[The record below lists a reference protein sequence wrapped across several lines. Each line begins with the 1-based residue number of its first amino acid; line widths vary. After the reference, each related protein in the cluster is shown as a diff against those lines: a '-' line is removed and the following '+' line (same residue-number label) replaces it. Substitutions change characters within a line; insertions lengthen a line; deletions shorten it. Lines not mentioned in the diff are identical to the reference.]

1 MTETRRIRIGN
12 DIRLAVD
19 LRQYVKIPY
28 NALKEREVYTPNNP
42 EFEELDD
49 NDVVDKNTEL
59 YYEGEEHPVQQL
71 YGKPIGNPI
80 SIRSVKAIFINT
92 TKQQEHNKLIQKKSR
107 FINRFP
113 VEPDCKPFEAT
124 QYNICNSGYP
134 TYRAYPGRFYTIPYS
149 GYGIYPNFGGLYKQL
164 VDTSNYK
171 YTAEV
176 YATEKQ
182 NIVEV
187 SFPAQYQMDLGKYTL
202 VLVVKAY
209 APGYNSRNLK
219 TITVDMPDVFELV
232 GSTEEGINTGVSIR
246 TYDII
251 DNLSQGEEYIPSDI
265 YIDRGMY
272 QDNNIMLERNDGQYV
287 NIDLSSATG
296 WYEGD

>member
-19 LRQYVKIPY
+19 LRQYVKVPY
-28 NALKEREVYTPNNP
+28 NALKEREVYTPNSP
-42 EFEELDD
+42 RFEELDA
-49 NDVVDKNTEL
+49 NDVVDKDTEL
-59 YYEGEEHPVQQL
+59 YYGDVEYTSRQL
-71 YGKPIGNPI
+71 YGKPIGRPI
-80 SIRSVKAIFINT
+80 SIRSVKAVLVNT
-92 TKQQEHNKLIQKKSR
+92 TKQEEYNKLLQKKSR
-107 FINRFP
+107 FIARFP
-113 VEPDCKPFEAT
+113 IEPDCKPFEAT
-124 QYNICNSGYP
+124 EYNICNSGYP

-164 VDTSNYK
+164 VDTSSYE

-187 SFPAQYQMDLGKYTL
+187 SFPAEDQVDLGKYTL

-209 APGYNSRNLK
+209 APGYNSKNLK
-219 TITVDMPDVFELV
+219 TITVDMPEVFELV
-232 GSTEEGINTGVSIR
+232 SSTEEGINTGVSIR
-246 TYDII
+246 TYDVI
-251 DNLSQGEEYIPSDI
+251 DNLSQGEEDAPSDI
-265 YIDRGMY
+265 YIDHGTY
-272 QDNNIMLERNDGQYV
+272 HNNNISLERNDGQRV
-287 NIDLSSATG
+287 NIDLSSVTG